1 VSSID
6 FTRVKRLLV
15 RICLPGLLIGTSRE
29 HSSAFPVQ
37 GLRPALATPASKR
50 SLSFLLL
57 RKLKI
62 NPDRDIDDT
71 IIGVQRK
78 DLL

>member
-1 VSSID
+1 
-6 FTRVKRLLV
+6 
-15 RICLPGLLIGTSRE
+15 
-29 HSSAFPVQ
+29 VQ

-62 NPDRDIDDT
+62 NPVRDIDDT